1 MDNKLTTL
9 NALEELVREHKKKSL
24 DLSKSRI
31 VKNLISSNFNS
42 ILKIIDELKDAEK
55 EQSRLD
61 WKAGYV
67 DCCLD
72 VSEWLGNKKD
82 DSFITEDEMEVI
94 ESLSYDYVNKK
105 NEK

>member
-24 DLSKSRI
+24 DLLQSRI
-31 VKNLISSNFNS
+31 FKNLISSNCDS
-42 ILKIIDELKDAEK
+42 ILQIIGELKDAEK

-61 WKAGYV
+61 WKAGYI

-72 VSEWLGNKKD
+72 CAEFFGND
-82 DSFITEDEMEVI
+82 IQDSFPKETEMEVI
-94 ESLSYDYVNKK
+94 ESLSYDFVNTK

>member
-1 MDNKLTTL
+1 MNNELTTL
-9 NALEELVREHKKKSL
+9 NALEKLVIEHKKKSL

-42 ILKIIDELKDAEK
+42 ILKIIDGLKDAEK

-61 WKAGYV
+61 WKAGYI

-72 VSEWLGNKKD
+72 CAEFFGND
-82 DSFITEDEMEVI
+82 IQDSFPKETEMEVI
-94 ESLSYDYVNKK
+94 ESLSYDFVNKK

>member
-24 DLSKSRI
+24 DLLQSQI
-31 VKNLISSNFNS
+31 FKNLISSNCDS
-42 ILKIIDELKDAEK
+42 ILQIIDELKDTEK

-61 WKAGYV
+61 WKAGYI

-72 VSEWLGNKKD
+72 CSEFFGND
-82 DSFITEDEMEVI
+82 RQDSFPKEIEMEVI
-94 ESLSYDYVNKK
+94 ESLSYDFVNIK